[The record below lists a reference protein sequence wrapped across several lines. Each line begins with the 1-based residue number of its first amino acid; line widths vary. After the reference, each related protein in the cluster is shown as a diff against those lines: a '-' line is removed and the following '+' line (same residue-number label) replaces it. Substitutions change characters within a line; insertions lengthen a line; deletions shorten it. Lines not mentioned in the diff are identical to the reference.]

1 MIFTNYFESINLI
14 NYDEEKSYQ
23 LLPKNTE

>member
-1 MIFTNYFESINLI
+1 MIFTNDFGSINLI
-14 NYDEEKSYQ
+14 NYNEEKSYQ